1 MLSMNFSSF
10 WDIFAIPFGYVMQFF
25 SWISGGHYLIS
36 LFLFALAIKLV
47 TLPFGIKQQKTQIKG
62 AMLRPKM
69 MMIEKKYA
77 GRTDRVTMQ
86 KKQQEMMELQQKEGY
101 SPLSGCLPLLI
112 QFPILIALYRII
124 RMPLKYC
131 VGLADSVI
139 VNVYNFLYNPAE
151 AVTKIDKIP
160 QEAHIDMV
168 GKLNEDVLRQFI
180 DTDRWADIP
189 KYIDRLPNYNIFGKI
204 NLGLNPAFNV
214 DKLEGNKW
222 NLFLLLIPFLCAGL
236 ALLTTW
242 LSRKFNDNGL
252 NQQMAQQ
259 QKTSMFLMNIMMPLL
274 QLWIAFQV
282 SGAVGVYWVYT
293 SVLGIV
299 QMLILAK
306 VMPLPKYTDEE
317 IKMMQREMKKNGG
330 PTERTITGTSV
341 DENGKPKSLH
351 YVDDDDEY

>member
-1 MLSMNFSSF
+1 MENNMLSMNFSSF

-25 SWISGGHYLIS
+25 NKISGGHYLIS
-36 LFLFALAIKLV
+36 LFLFALAIKLI

-77 GRTDRVTMQ
+77 GRNDRVTQQ

-131 VGLADSVI
+131 VGLADEV
-139 VNVYNFLYNPAE
+139 VLKLYNALYPDHVVE
-151 AVTKIDKIP
+151 AFKKIP
-160 QEAHIDMV
+160 DAAHIEMI
-168 GKLNEDVLRQFI
+168 GQLKEQPDVLKEI
-180 DTDRWADIP
+180 AGIGVE
-189 KYIDRLPNYNIFGKI
+189 KLPNYNIFGQI
-204 NLGLNPAFNV
+204 NLGLRPAFNV
-214 DKLEGNKW
+214 AEKLDGNKW
-222 NLFLLLIPFLCAGL
+222 NLFLLIIPFLCGGL

-242 LSRKFNDNGL
+242 LSRKLNDNGL

-259 QKTSMFLMNIMMPLL
+259 QKTSMFLMNITMPLL
-274 QLWIAFQV
+274 QLWIAFGV
-282 SGAVGVYWVYT
+282 SGAVGIYWVYT
-293 SVLGIV
+293 SILGIIQILV
-299 QMLILAK
+299 LAK

-317 IKMMQREMKKNGG
+317 IRMMQREMKKNGG
-330 PTERTITGTSV
+330 PGQRTITGTSV

>member
-1 MLSMNFSSF
+1 MENSMLSMNFSSF

-25 SWISGGHYLIS
+25 NKISGGHYLIS
-36 LFLFALAIKLV
+36 LFLFALAIKLI

-77 GRTDRVTMQ
+77 GRNDRVTQQ

-131 VGLADSVI
+131 VGLADGV
-139 VNVYNFLYNPAE
+139 VLKLYNALYPDNVVE
-151 AVTKIDKIP
+151 AFKKIP
-160 QEAHIDMV
+160 DAAHIEMI
-168 GKLNEDVLRQFI
+168 GQLKEQPDVLREI
-180 DTDRWADIP
+180 AGIGVE
-189 KYIDRLPNYNIFGKI
+189 KLPNYNIFGKI
-204 NLGLNPAFNV
+204 NLGLRPAFNV
-214 DKLEGNKW
+214 AEKLDGNKW
-222 NLFLLLIPFLCAGL
+222 NLFLLIIPFLCGGL

-242 LSRKFNDNGL
+242 LSRKLNDNGL

-259 QKTSMFLMNIMMPLL
+259 QKTSIFLMNITMPLL
-274 QLWIAFQV
+274 QLWIAFGV
-282 SGAVGVYWVYT
+282 SGAVGIYWVYT
-293 SVLGIV
+293 SILGIIPILV
-299 QMLILAK
+299 LAK

-317 IKMMQREMKKNGG
+317 IRMMQREMKKNGG
-330 PTERTITGTSV
+330 PGQRTITGTSV

>member
-25 SWISGGHYLIS
+25 NKISGGHYLIS
-36 LFLFALAIKLV
+36 LFLFALAIKLI

-77 GRTDRVTMQ
+77 GRNDRVTQQ

-131 VGLADSVI
+131 VGLADAV
-139 VNVYNFLYNPAE
+139 VLKLYNALYPDHVVE
-151 AVTKIDKIP
+151 AFKKIP
-160 QEAHIDMV
+160 DAAHIEMI
-168 GKLNEDVLRQFI
+168 GQLKEQPDVLREI
-180 DTDRWADIP
+180 AGIGVE
-189 KYIDRLPNYNIFGKI
+189 KLPNYNIFGKI
-204 NLGLNPAFNV
+204 NLGLRPAFNV
-214 DKLEGNKW
+214 AEKLDGNKW
-222 NLFLLLIPFLCAGL
+222 NLFLLIIPFLCGGL

-242 LSRKFNDNGL
+242 LSRKLNDNGL

-259 QKTSMFLMNIMMPLL
+259 QKTSMFLMNITMPLL
-274 QLWIAFQV
+274 QLWIAFGV
-282 SGAVGVYWVYT
+282 SGAVGIYWVYT
-293 SVLGIV
+293 SILGIIQILV
-299 QMLILAK
+299 LAK

-317 IKMMQREMKKNGG
+317 IRMMQREMKKNGG
-330 PTERTITGTSV
+330 PGQRTITGTSV

>member
-25 SWISGGHYLIS
+25 NKISGGHYLIS
-36 LFLFALAIKLV
+36 LFLFALAIKLI

-77 GRTDRVTMQ
+77 GRNDRVTQQ

-131 VGLADSVI
+131 VGLTDDV
-139 VNVYNFLYNPAE
+139 VRNLYNALYPDHVVE
-151 AVTKIDKIP
+151 AFKKIP
-160 QEAHIDMV
+160 DAAHIEMI
-168 GKLNEDVLRQFI
+168 GQLKEQPDVLREI
-180 DTDRWADIP
+180 AGIGVE
-189 KYIDRLPNYNIFGKI
+189 KLPNYNIFGKI
-204 NLGLNPAFNV
+204 NLGLRPAFNV
-214 DKLEGNKW
+214 AEKLDGNKW
-222 NLFLLLIPFLCAGL
+222 NLFLLIIPFLCGGL

-242 LSRKFNDNGL
+242 LSRKLNDNGL

-259 QKTSMFLMNIMMPLL
+259 QKTSMFLMNITMPLL
-274 QLWIAFQV
+274 QLWIAFGV
-282 SGAVGVYWVYT
+282 SGAVGIYWVYT
-293 SVLGIV
+293 SILGIIQILV
-299 QMLILAK
+299 LAK

-317 IKMMQREMKKNGG
+317 IRMMQREMKKNGG
-330 PTERTITGTSV
+330 PGQRTITGTSV

>member
-25 SWISGGHYLIS
+25 NKISGGHYLIS
-36 LFLFALAIKLV
+36 LFLFALAIKLI

-77 GRTDRVTMQ
+77 GRNDRVTQQ

-131 VGLADSVI
+131 VGLADEV
-139 VNVYNFLYNPAE
+139 VLKLYNALYPDHVVE
-151 AVTKIDKIP
+151 AFKKIP
-160 QEAHIDMV
+160 DAAHIEMI
-168 GKLNEDVLRQFI
+168 GQLKEQPDVLREI
-180 DTDRWADIP
+180 AGIGVE
-189 KYIDRLPNYNIFGKI
+189 KLPNYNIFGQI
-204 NLGLNPAFNV
+204 NLGLRPAFNV
-214 DKLEGNKW
+214 AEKLDGNKW
-222 NLFLLLIPFLCAGL
+222 NLFLLIIPFLCGGL

-242 LSRKFNDNGL
+242 LSRKLNDNGL

-259 QKTSMFLMNIMMPLL
+259 QKTSMFLMNITMPLL
-274 QLWIAFQV
+274 QLWIAFGV

-293 SVLGIV
+293 SILGIIQILV
-299 QMLILAK
+299 LAK

-317 IKMMQREMKKNGG
+317 IRMMQREMKKNGG
-330 PTERTITGTSV
+330 PGQRTITGTSV

>member
-1 MLSMNFSSF
+1 MENSMLSMNFSSF

-25 SWISGGHYLIS
+25 NKISGGHYLIS
-36 LFLFALAIKLV
+36 LFLFALAIKLI

-77 GRTDRVTMQ
+77 GRNDRVTQQ

-131 VGLADSVI
+131 VGLADGV
-139 VNVYNFLYNPAE
+139 VLKLYNALYPDHVVE
-151 AVTKIDKIP
+151 AFKKIP
-160 QEAHIDMV
+160 DAAHIEMI
-168 GKLNEDVLRQFI
+168 GQLKEQPDVLREI
-180 DTDRWADIP
+180 AGIGVE
-189 KYIDRLPNYNIFGKI
+189 KLPNYNIFGKI
-204 NLGLNPAFNV
+204 NLGLRPAFNV
-214 DKLEGNKW
+214 AEKLDGNKW
-222 NLFLLLIPFLCAGL
+222 NLFLLIIPFLCGGL

-242 LSRKFNDNGL
+242 LSRKLNDNGL

-259 QKTSMFLMNIMMPLL
+259 QKTSMFLMNITMPLL
-274 QLWIAFQV
+274 QLWIAFGV

-293 SVLGIV
+293 SILGIIQILV
-299 QMLILAK
+299 LAK

-317 IKMMQREMKKNGG
+317 IRMMQREMKKNGG
-330 PTERTITGTSV
+330 PGQRTITGTSV

>member
-1 MLSMNFSSF
+1 MENNMLSMNFSSF

-25 SWISGGHYLIS
+25 NKISGGHYLIS
-36 LFLFALAIKLV
+36 LFLFALAIKLI

-77 GRTDRVTMQ
+77 GRNDRVTQQ

-131 VGLADSVI
+131 VGLADGV
-139 VNVYNFLYNPAE
+139 VLKLYNALYPDHVVE
-151 AVTKIDKIP
+151 AFKKIP
-160 QEAHIDMV
+160 DAAHIEMI
-168 GKLNEDVLRQFI
+168 GQLKEQPDVLREI
-180 DTDRWADIP
+180 AGIGVE
-189 KYIDRLPNYNIFGKI
+189 KLPNYNIFGKI
-204 NLGLNPAFNV
+204 NLGLRPAFNV
-214 DKLEGNKW
+214 AEKLDGNKW
-222 NLFLLLIPFLCAGL
+222 NLFLLIIPFLCGGL

-242 LSRKFNDNGL
+242 LSRKLNDNGL

-259 QKTSMFLMNIMMPLL
+259 QKTSMFLMNITMPLL
-274 QLWIAFQV
+274 QLWIAFGV
-282 SGAVGVYWVYT
+282 SGAVGIYWVYT
-293 SVLGIV
+293 SILGIIQILV
-299 QMLILAK
+299 LAK

-317 IKMMQREMKKNGG
+317 IRMMQREMKKNGG
-330 PTERTITGTSV
+330 PGQRTITGTSV

>member
-1 MLSMNFSSF
+1 MENSMLSMNFSSS

-25 SWISGGHYLIS
+25 NKISGGHYLIS
-36 LFLFALAIKLV
+36 LFLFALAIKLI

-77 GRTDRVTMQ
+77 GRNDRVTQQ

-131 VGLADSVI
+131 VGLADDV
-139 VNVYNFLYNPAE
+139 VLKLYNALYPDNVAE
-151 AVTKIDKIP
+151 AFKKIP
-160 QEAHIDMV
+160 DAAHIEMI
-168 GKLNEDVLRQFI
+168 GQLKEQPDVLQEI
-180 DTDRWADIP
+180 AGIGVD
-189 KYIDRLPNYNIFGKI
+189 KLPNYNIFGKI
-204 NLGLNPAFNV
+204 NLGLRPAFNV
-214 DKLEGNKW
+214 AEKLDGNKW
-222 NLFLLLIPFLCAGL
+222 NLFLLIIPFLCGGL

-242 LSRKFNDNGL
+242 LSRKLNDNGL

-259 QKTSMFLMNIMMPLL
+259 QKTSMLLMNITMPLL
-274 QLWIAFQV
+274 QLWIAFGV

-293 SVLGIV
+293 SILGIIQILV
-299 QMLILAK
+299 LAK

-317 IKMMQREMKKNGG
+317 IRMMQREMKKNGG
-330 PTERTITGTSV
+330 PGQRTITGTSV

>member
-25 SWISGGHYLIS
+25 NKISGGHYLIS

-47 TLPFGIKQQKTQIKG
+47 TLPFGIKQQKAQIKG

-77 GRTDRVTMQ
+77 GRNDRVTLK
-86 KKQQEMMELQQKEGY
+86 KKQDELMELQQKEGY

-131 VGLADSVI
+131 VGLADSV
-139 VNVYNFLYNPAE
+139 VLTLYNTLYPDNVAE
-151 AVTKIDKIP
+151 AFKKIP
-160 QEAHIDMV
+160 DTAHIEMI
-168 GKLNEDVLRQFI
+168 GQLREQPDLLREI
-180 DTDRWADIP
+180 AGIGVD
-189 KYIDRLPNYNIFGKI
+189 KLPNYNIFGKI

-214 DKLEGNKW
+214 EGKLDGNKW
-222 NLFLLLIPFLCAGL
+222 NLFLLIIPFLCAGL

-274 QLWIAFQV
+274 QLWIAFRV

-317 IKMMQREMKKNGG
+317 IRMMQREMKKNGG
-330 PTERTITGTSV
+330 PADRSITGTSV

>member
-25 SWISGGHYLIS
+25 NKISGGHYLIS

-77 GRTDRVTMQ
+77 GRNDRVTLK
-86 KKQQEMMELQQKEGY
+86 KKQDELMELQQKEGY

-131 VGLADSVI
+131 VGLADSV
-139 VNVYNFLYNPAE
+139 VLTLYNTLYPDNVAE
-151 AVTKIDKIP
+151 AFKKIP
-160 QEAHIDMV
+160 DTAHIEMI
-168 GKLNEDVLRQFI
+168 GQLREQPDLLQEI
-180 DTDRWADIP
+180 AGIGVD
-189 KYIDRLPNYNIFGKI
+189 KLPNYNIFGKI

-214 DKLEGNKW
+214 AEKLDGNKW
-222 NLFLLLIPFLCAGL
+222 NLFLLIIPFLCAGL

-274 QLWIAFQV
+274 QLWIAFRV

-317 IKMMQREMKKNGG
+317 IRMMQREMKKNGG
-330 PTERTITGTSV
+330 PADRSITGTSV

>member
-1 MLSMNFSSF
+1 MENSMLSMNFSSF

-25 SWISGGHYLIS
+25 NKISGGHYLIS
-36 LFLFALAIKLV
+36 LFLFALAIKLI

-77 GRTDRVTMQ
+77 GRNDRVTQQ

-131 VGLADSVI
+131 VGLTDDV
-139 VNVYNFLYNPAE
+139 VRNLYNALYPDHVVE
-151 AVTKIDKIP
+151 AFKKIP
-160 QEAHIDMV
+160 DAAHIEMI
-168 GKLNEDVLRQFI
+168 GQLKEQPDVLQEI
-180 DTDRWADIP
+180 AGIGVE
-189 KYIDRLPNYNIFGKI
+189 KLPNYNIFGQI
-204 NLGLNPAFNV
+204 NLGLRPAFNV
-214 DKLEGNKW
+214 AEKLDGNKW
-222 NLFLLLIPFLCAGL
+222 NLFLLIIPFLCGGL

-242 LSRKFNDNGL
+242 LSRKLNDNGL

-259 QKTSMFLMNIMMPLL
+259 QKTSMFLMNITMPLL
-274 QLWIAFQV
+274 QLWIAFGV

-293 SVLGIV
+293 SILGIIQILV
-299 QMLILAK
+299 LAK

-317 IKMMQREMKKNGG
+317 IRMMQREMKKNGG
-330 PTERTITGTSV
+330 PGQRTITGTSV

>member
-25 SWISGGHYLIS
+25 NKISGGHYLIS
-36 LFLFALAIKLV
+36 LFLFALAIKLI

-77 GRTDRVTMQ
+77 GRNDRVTQQ

-131 VGLADSVI
+131 VGLADGV
-139 VNVYNFLYNPAE
+139 VLKLYNALYPDHVVE
-151 AVTKIDKIP
+151 AFKKIP
-160 QEAHIDMV
+160 DAAHIEMI
-168 GKLNEDVLRQFI
+168 GQLKEQPDVLREI
-180 DTDRWADIP
+180 AGIGVE
-189 KYIDRLPNYNIFGKI
+189 KLPNYNIFGKI
-204 NLGLNPAFNV
+204 NLGLRPAFNV
-214 DKLEGNKW
+214 AEKLDGNKW
-222 NLFLLLIPFLCAGL
+222 NLFLLIIPFLCGGL

-242 LSRKFNDNGL
+242 LSRKLNDNGL

-259 QKTSMFLMNIMMPLL
+259 QKTSMFLMNITMPLL
-274 QLWIAFQV
+274 QLWIAFGV
-282 SGAVGVYWVYT
+282 SGAVGIYWVYT
-293 SVLGIV
+293 SILGIIQILV
-299 QMLILAK
+299 LAK

-317 IKMMQREMKKNGG
+317 IRMMQREIKKNGG
-330 PTERTITGTSV
+330 PGQRTITGTSV

>member
-1 MLSMNFSSF
+1 MENSMLSMNFSSF

-25 SWISGGHYLIS
+25 NKISGGHYLIS
-36 LFLFALAIKLV
+36 LFLFALAIKLI

-77 GRTDRVTMQ
+77 GRNDRVTQQ

-131 VGLADSVI
+131 VGLADEV
-139 VNVYNFLYNPAE
+139 VLKLYNALYPDHVVE
-151 AVTKIDKIP
+151 AFKKIP
-160 QEAHIDMV
+160 DAAHIEMI
-168 GKLNEDVLRQFI
+168 GQLKEQPDVLREI
-180 DTDRWADIP
+180 AGIGVE
-189 KYIDRLPNYNIFGKI
+189 KLPNYNIFGQI
-204 NLGLNPAFNV
+204 NLGLRPAFNV
-214 DKLEGNKW
+214 AEKLDGNKW
-222 NLFLLLIPFLCAGL
+222 NLFLLIIPFLCGGL

-242 LSRKFNDNGL
+242 LSRKLNDNGL

-259 QKTSMFLMNIMMPLL
+259 QKTSMFLMNITMPLL
-274 QLWIAFQV
+274 QLWIAFGV

-293 SVLGIV
+293 SILGIIQILV
-299 QMLILAK
+299 LAK

-317 IKMMQREMKKNGG
+317 IRMMQREMKKNGG
-330 PTERTITGTSV
+330 PGQRTITGTSV

>member
-1 MLSMNFSSF
+1 MENSMLSMNFSSF

-25 SWISGGHYLIS
+25 NKISGGHYLIS
-36 LFLFALAIKLV
+36 LFLFALAIKLI

-77 GRTDRVTMQ
+77 GRNDRVTQQ

-131 VGLADSVI
+131 VGLADAV
-139 VNVYNFLYNPAE
+139 VLKLYNALYPDHVVE
-151 AVTKIDKIP
+151 AFKKIP
-160 QEAHIDMV
+160 DAAHIEMI
-168 GKLNEDVLRQFI
+168 GQLKEQPDVLREI
-180 DTDRWADIP
+180 AGIGVE
-189 KYIDRLPNYNIFGKI
+189 KLPNYNIFGKI
-204 NLGLNPAFNV
+204 NLGLRPAFNV
-214 DKLEGNKW
+214 AEKLDGNKW
-222 NLFLLLIPFLCAGL
+222 NLFLLIIPFLCGGL

-242 LSRKFNDNGL
+242 LSRKLNDNGL

-259 QKTSMFLMNIMMPLL
+259 QKTSMFLMNITMPLL
-274 QLWIAFQV
+274 QLWIAFGV

-293 SVLGIV
+293 SILGIIQILV
-299 QMLILAK
+299 LAK

-317 IKMMQREMKKNGG
+317 IRMMQREMKKNGG
-330 PTERTITGTSV
+330 PGQRTITGTSV

>member
-25 SWISGGHYLIS
+25 NKISGGHYLIS
-36 LFLFALAIKLV
+36 LFLFALAIKLI

-77 GRTDRVTMQ
+77 GRNDRVTQQ

-131 VGLADSVI
+131 VGLADGV
-139 VNVYNFLYNPAE
+139 VLKLYNALYPDNVVE
-151 AVTKIDKIP
+151 AFKKIP
-160 QEAHIDMV
+160 DAAHIEMI
-168 GKLNEDVLRQFI
+168 GQLKEQPDVLREI
-180 DTDRWADIP
+180 AEIGVE
-189 KYIDRLPNYNIFGKI
+189 KLPNYNIFGKI
-204 NLGLNPAFNV
+204 NLGLRPAFNV
-214 DKLEGNKW
+214 AEKLDGNKW
-222 NLFLLLIPFLCAGL
+222 NLFLLIIPFLCGGL

-242 LSRKFNDNGL
+242 LSRKLNDNGL

-259 QKTSMFLMNIMMPLL
+259 QKTSMFLMNITMPLL
-274 QLWIAFQV
+274 QLWIAFGV
-282 SGAVGVYWVYT
+282 SGAVGIYWVYT
-293 SVLGIV
+293 SILGIIQILV
-299 QMLILAK
+299 LAK

-317 IKMMQREMKKNGG
+317 IRMMQREMKKNGG
-330 PTERTITGTSV
+330 PGQRTITGTSV

>member
-1 MLSMNFSSF
+1 MENSMLSMNFSSF

-25 SWISGGHYLIS
+25 NKISGGHYLIS
-36 LFLFALAIKLV
+36 LFLFALAIKLI

-77 GRTDRVTMQ
+77 GRNDRVTQQ
-86 KKQQEMMELQQKEGY
+86 KKQQEMMELQKKEGY

-131 VGLADSVI
+131 VGLTDDV
-139 VNVYNFLYNPAE
+139 VRNLYNALYPDHVVE
-151 AVTKIDKIP
+151 AFKKIP
-160 QEAHIDMV
+160 DAAHIEMI
-168 GKLNEDVLRQFI
+168 GQLKEQPDVLREI
-180 DTDRWADIP
+180 AGIGVE
-189 KYIDRLPNYNIFGKI
+189 KLPNYNIFGKI
-204 NLGLNPAFNV
+204 NLGLRPAFNV
-214 DKLEGNKW
+214 AEKLDGNKW
-222 NLFLLLIPFLCAGL
+222 NLFLLIIPFLCGGL

-242 LSRKFNDNGL
+242 LSRKLNDNGL

-259 QKTSMFLMNIMMPLL
+259 QKTSMFLMNITMPLL
-274 QLWIAFQV
+274 QLWIAFGV

-293 SVLGIV
+293 SILGIIQILV
-299 QMLILAK
+299 LAK

-317 IKMMQREMKKNGG
+317 IRMMQREMKKNGG
-330 PTERTITGTSV
+330 PGQRTITGTSV

>member
-1 MLSMNFSSF
+1 MENSMLSMNFSSF

-25 SWISGGHYLIS
+25 NKISGGHYLIS
-36 LFLFALAIKLV
+36 LFLFALAIKLI

-77 GRTDRVTMQ
+77 GRNDRVTQQ

-131 VGLADSVI
+131 VGLADGV
-139 VNVYNFLYNPAE
+139 VLKLYNALYPDHVVE
-151 AVTKIDKIP
+151 AFKKIP
-160 QEAHIDMV
+160 DAAHIEMI
-168 GKLNEDVLRQFI
+168 GQLKEQPDVLREI
-180 DTDRWADIP
+180 AGIGVE
-189 KYIDRLPNYNIFGKI
+189 KLPNYNIFGKI
-204 NLGLNPAFNV
+204 NLGLRPAFNV
-214 DKLEGNKW
+214 AEKLDGNKW
-222 NLFLLLIPFLCAGL
+222 NLFLLIIPFLCGGL

-242 LSRKFNDNGL
+242 LSRKLNDNGL

-259 QKTSMFLMNIMMPLL
+259 QKTSMFLMNITMPLL
-274 QLWIAFQV
+274 QLWIAFGV
-282 SGAVGVYWVYT
+282 SGAVGIYWVYT
-293 SVLGIV
+293 SILGIIQILV
-299 QMLILAK
+299 LAK

-317 IKMMQREMKKNGG
+317 IRMMQREMKKNGG
-330 PTERTITGTSV
+330 PGQRTITGTSV

>member
-1 MLSMNFSSF
+1 MNFSSF

-25 SWISGGHYLIS
+25 NKISGGHYLIS

-77 GRTDRVTMQ
+77 GRTDRVTLK
-86 KKQQEMMELQQKEGY
+86 KKQDELMELQQKEGY

-131 VGLADSVI
+131 VGLADEV
-139 VNVYNFLYNPAE
+139 VRKLYNALYPD
-151 AVTKIDKIP
+151 AVVDAFKKIP
-160 QEAHIDMV
+160 DTAHIEMI
-168 GKLNEDVLRQFI
+168 GQLREQPDLLQEI
-180 DTDRWADIP
+180 AGIGVD
-189 KYIDRLPNYNIFGKI
+189 KLPNYNIFGKI

-214 DKLEGNKW
+214 AEKLDGNKW
-222 NLFLLLIPFLCAGL
+222 NLFLLIIPFLCAGL

-274 QLWIAFQV
+274 QLWIAFRV

-317 IKMMQREMKKNGG
+317 IRMMQREMKKNGG
-330 PTERTITGTSV
+330 PADRSITGTSV

>member
-1 MLSMNFSSF
+1 MENSMLSMNFSSF

-25 SWISGGHYLIS
+25 NKISGGHYLIS
-36 LFLFALAIKLV
+36 LFLFALAIKLI

-77 GRTDRVTMQ
+77 GRNDRVTQQ

-131 VGLADSVI
+131 VGLADAV
-139 VNVYNFLYNPAE
+139 VLKLYNALYPDHVVE
-151 AVTKIDKIP
+151 AFKKIP
-160 QEAHIDMV
+160 DAAHIEMI
-168 GKLNEDVLRQFI
+168 GQLKEQPDVLREI
-180 DTDRWADIP
+180 AGIGVE
-189 KYIDRLPNYNIFGKI
+189 KLPNYNIFGKI
-204 NLGLNPAFNV
+204 NLGLRPAFNV
-214 DKLEGNKW
+214 AEKLDGNKW
-222 NLFLLLIPFLCAGL
+222 NLFLLIIPFLCGGL

-242 LSRKFNDNGL
+242 LSRKLNDNGL

-259 QKTSMFLMNIMMPLL
+259 QKTSMFLMNITMPLL
-274 QLWIAFQV
+274 QLWIAFSV
-282 SGAVGVYWVYT
+282 SGAVGIYWVYT
-293 SVLGIV
+293 SILGIIQILV
-299 QMLILAK
+299 LAK

-317 IKMMQREMKKNGG
+317 IRMMQREMKKNGG
-330 PTERTITGTSV
+330 PGQRTITGTSV

>member
-25 SWISGGHYLIS
+25 NKISGGHYLIS
-36 LFLFALAIKLV
+36 LFLFALAIKLI

-77 GRTDRVTMQ
+77 GRNDRVTQQ

-131 VGLADSVI
+131 VGLADGV
-139 VNVYNFLYNPAE
+139 VLKLYNALYPDNVVE
-151 AVTKIDKIP
+151 AFKKIP
-160 QEAHIDMV
+160 DAAHIEMI
-168 GKLNEDVLRQFI
+168 GQLKEQPDVLREI
-180 DTDRWADIP
+180 AGIGVE
-189 KYIDRLPNYNIFGKI
+189 KLPNYNIFGKI
-204 NLGLNPAFNV
+204 NLGLRPAFNV
-214 DKLEGNKW
+214 AEKLDGNKW
-222 NLFLLLIPFLCAGL
+222 NLFLLIIPFLCGGL

-242 LSRKFNDNGL
+242 LSRKLNDNGL

-259 QKTSMFLMNIMMPLL
+259 QKTSMFLMNITMPLL
-274 QLWIAFQV
+274 QLWIAFGV

-293 SVLGIV
+293 SILGIIQILV
-299 QMLILAK
+299 LAK

-317 IKMMQREMKKNGG
+317 IRMMQREMKKNGSPG
-330 PTERTITGTSV
+330 QRTITGTSV

>member
-25 SWISGGHYLIS
+25 NKISGGHYLIS
-36 LFLFALAIKLV
+36 LFLFALAIKLI

-77 GRTDRVTMQ
+77 GRNDRVTQQ

-131 VGLADSVI
+131 VGLTDDV
-139 VNVYNFLYNPAE
+139 VRNLYNALYPDHVVE
-151 AVTKIDKIP
+151 AFKKIP
-160 QEAHIDMV
+160 DAAHIEMI
-168 GKLNEDVLRQFI
+168 GQLKEQPDVLREI
-180 DTDRWADIP
+180 AGIGVE
-189 KYIDRLPNYNIFGKI
+189 KLPNYNIFGQI
-204 NLGLNPAFNV
+204 NLGLRPAFNV
-214 DKLEGNKW
+214 AEKLDGNKW
-222 NLFLLLIPFLCAGL
+222 NLFLLIIPFLCGGL

-242 LSRKFNDNGL
+242 LSRKLNDNGL

-259 QKTSMFLMNIMMPLL
+259 QKTSMFLMNITMPLL
-274 QLWIAFQV
+274 QLWIAFGV

-293 SVLGIV
+293 SILGIIQILV
-299 QMLILAK
+299 LAK

-317 IKMMQREMKKNGG
+317 IRMMQREMKKNGG
-330 PTERTITGTSV
+330 PGQRTITGTSV